1 VVYQS
6 LYRRYRPSTFDDVV
20 GQAAVVRTLTNALTE
35 DRLHH
40 AYLLTGPRGTGKTS
54 IARILA
60 KGVNCAEGPTASPCD
75 ACESCRAITSG
86 TSLDVIELDM
96 ASHGGVDD
104 ARDLRE
110 RALFAPSAG
119 RRKVYILDEV
129 HMASTAAFNALLKLI
144 EEPPGHVL
152 FAMATTD
159 PQKVLP
165 TILSRVQ
172 RLDLRR
178 VDAPS
183 VAAHVRRVVEAEGST
198 IADDALEAVVRAGD
212 GSVRDTLSILEQ
224 VLAFASGPIGLDDVV
239 ATLGTTPLA
248 TVGEVADL
256 IAARDL
262 AGLLAAVQRLVDD
275 GLDLRRFTL
284 DLIGHLRD
292 LMVLAVAPDHPELVD
307 ATVERRAEL
316 AERASRWTATGLIAA
331 IGAVGDALTEQRL
344 GPPRLPLEMALARVV
359 APTGAAAPAA
369 AAPVPA
375 PIPAPAPVPA
385 ATAPTAAPAPAAA
398 AEPVVAAPTPE
409 PATDQAPPE
418 PAAPVA
424 PPASATTTE
433 GAATDAT
440 TDADAADAA
449 VEEDDAAPPA
459 PTSPAPDDALAVV
472 TERWPAILE
481 AVRARSPRARAVF
494 EPATPERLSGGVLV
508 LRYGPRHS
516 GFHASEA
523 TKAGVAEV
531 LVEAIERACAFK
543 VRIEAARADDDARR
557 RPRPPLMTPEDA
569 VVPSDEADVEAAETE
584 RAAAPAAP
592 PVSADD
598 RDALLAEQ
606 LGASRVED

>member
-75 ACESCRAITSG
+75 ACESCRAITAG

-198 IADDALEAVVRAGD
+198 IADGALEAVVRAGD

-292 LMVLAVAPDHPELVD
+292 LMVLSVAPDHPELVD

-316 AERASRWTATGLIAA
+316 AMVHLGDDDVLGHRQDHRIGAHGVGAFPLPRRDDLPHPGTSPGLHRGHVDAGPRDLETGHRDATPWEDV
-331 IGAVGDALTEQRL
+331 GAVGEGFLHRVDEGGHSTMLVV
-344 GPPRLPLEMALARVV
+344 PPPTLVDTRCPRRTGRRRQSSRTTVRAVPARGCV
-359 APTGAAAPAA
+359 ASTRTSVPTGARTTHVASARSG
-369 AAPVPA
+369 VPSLR
-375 PIPAPAPVPA
+375 
-385 ATAPTAAPAPAAA
+385 
-398 AEPVVAAPTPE
+398 
-409 PATDQAPPE
+409 D
-418 PAAPVA
+418 
-424 PPASATTTE
+424 PPASAK
-433 GAATDAT
+433 ATRPSSCPRRIRAGPST
-440 TDADAADAA
+440 
-449 VEEDDAAPPA
+449 
-459 PTSPAPDDALAVV
+459 PTSFDPKFRSMRYLR
-472 TERWPAILE
+472 TYSI
-481 AVRARSPRARAVF
+481 RAG
-494 EPATPERLSGGVLV
+494 T
-508 LRYGPRHS
+508 
-516 GFHASEA
+516 
-523 TKAGVAEV
+523 
-531 LVEAIERACAFK
+531 
-543 VRIEAARADDDARR
+543 
-557 RPRPPLMTPEDA
+557 
-569 VVPSDEADVEAAETE
+569 
-584 RAAAPAAP
+584 
-592 PVSADD
+592 
-598 RDALLAEQ
+598 
-606 LGASRVED
+606 